1 MENPSNIYKYNLE
14 ILKNLEADQTIYYDE
29 NRIYLDDRYLGFY
42 RYGNNIVKINE
53 IIKLSFIHYFNLLKM
68 GLITDKKEK
77 EEILELLRSS
87 ITGIKTLLNTYNQSS
102 RDVETINMESLKLDL
117 IKMLIDYNDKPDN
130 QLTSVEYESED
141 SDSENCLRSML
152 QTTKEHLQ
160 MNEHNVIVNTI
171 YVVKNKAAGVI
182 FSIIN
187 YIFDMT
193 NF

>member
-117 IKMLIDYNDKPDN
+117 IKMLIDYNDKSDN